1 MSEFRQIESYKPTS
15 HQYQLLP
22 FRFTELNDQSYVVT
36 NVAGEFIVLPKEI
49 IPKLIN
55 HELSDDSSFY
65 VDLRAKHFLVD
76 QSTAI
81 ARDLLAIKLR
91 SRYERLAD
99 FTSLHMFVVTLRCE
113 HSCQYCQVSRQSDN
127 KLQFDMSLADADAA
141 LGLALR
147 SPSPAIKIEFQGG
160 EPLLNFGLVQHIV
173 VEAKRRSAGKRLA
186 FVIATNLALVDR
198 EMLAFCYEHE
208 IDISTSLDGPR
219 DLHNANRPR
228 PGNDSYEKTVA
239 GIRLVREFL
248 GRGKVSALMTT
259 TEASLGRIKDI
270 VDEYVSQDFDGIFLR
285 PLSPHGFAIKT
296 KAYMRYNTDRWLDFY
311 RKGLEY
317 IIALNKQGIAMAEFY
332 ASTILA
338 KMFTSRD
345 PGFVDLMSPSGIG
358 IAAVIYNYDGY
369 VYASDESRM
378 MAETGDQ
385 HFQLGHVRQN
395 SYADIFL
402 SPKLIE
408 PLEDSFAYSNPMCHD
423 CAFEPYCG
431 ADPVFHWA
439 LYKDHVGRK
448 PESEFCRRN
457 MAIFRHLITLMESD
471 PFVKRLFLRWANRC

>member
-1 MSEFRQIESYKPTS
+1 MSDFQQIESYKPRS
-15 HQYQLLP
+15 HKYQLLP
-22 FRFTELNDQSYVVT
+22 FRFTELDDQSYVVT
-36 NVAGEFIVLPKEI
+36 NLAGEFVVLPKDI
-49 IPKLIN
+49 IPRLIN
-55 HELSDDSSFY
+55 HDLPDDNSFY
-65 VDLRAKHFLVD
+65 VDLRARHFLVD

-81 ARDLLAIKLR
+81 ARDLLAIKVR
-91 SRYERLAD
+91 TRYDRLAD
-99 FTSLHMFVVTLRCE
+99 FTSLHMFVVTLRC
-113 HSCQYCQVSRQSDN
+113 DN
-127 KLQFDMSLADADAA
+127 KRQFDMSLADADAA

-147 SPSPAIKIEFQGG
+147 SPSPALKIEFQGG
-160 EPLLNFGLVQHIV
+160 EPLLNFSLIQHIV
-173 VEAKRRSAGKRLA
+173 REAKRLSAGKQLA
-186 FVIATNLALVDR
+186 FVIATNLALVNR
-198 EMLAFCYEHE
+198 EMLAFCYDHD
-208 IDISTSLDGPR
+208 INISTSLDGPQ

-228 PGNDSYEKTVA
+228 PGNDSYEKTIA

-248 GRGKVSALMTT
+248 GKDKVSALMTT
-259 TEASLGRIKDI
+259 TEASFGRIKDI
-270 VDEYVSQDFDGIFLR
+270 IDEYLSQDFAGIFLR
-285 PLSPHGFAIKT
+285 PLSPYGFAIKT
-296 KAYMRYNTDRWLDFY
+296 KAYTRYNTDRWLDFY
-311 RKGLEY
+311 RQGLEY
-317 IIALNKQGIAMAEFY
+317 IIALNKQGIAFTEFY

-358 IAAVIYNYDGY
+358 IAAVIYNYNGY
-369 VYASDESRM
+369 VYASDEGRM

-385 HFQLGHVRQN
+385 HFQLGHVRHN

-457 MAIFRHLITLMESD
+457 MAIFRHLIRLMESD
-471 PFVKRLFLRWANRC
+471 RFVKRLFQKWANKC